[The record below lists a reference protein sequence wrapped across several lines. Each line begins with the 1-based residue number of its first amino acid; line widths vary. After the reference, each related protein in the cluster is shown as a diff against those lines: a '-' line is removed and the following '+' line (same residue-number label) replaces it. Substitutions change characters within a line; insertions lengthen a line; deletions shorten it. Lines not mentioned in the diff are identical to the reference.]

1 MKFKGQNM
9 KHEKKLKLAK
19 LANALNLAVI
29 SMVGMSVVGVS
40 SISSAQ
46 TTNANAAT
54 TNTSAN
60 MQNTPA
66 TNPFGNNTGTNAN
79 GSTSTTSTAGA
90 TNTNTPVVAS
100 VPSGAIPVNPAPAQQ
115 VQYSQFPSNQYGYP
129 NTDLSRNSNVNA
141 AANTGNI
148 PAPNVAP
155 NSLPMDS
162 GPNMQTLR
170 GVENLSPTQAAYYI
184 VNSDPSRIKELK
196 KDMYDKAKVLN
207 EPAYPLAKP
216 VTSSIVVDMS
226 PGSAPPSIRL
236 SKNMPSSIVLTDA
249 TGSPWPIANYQIGPS
264 DAFDVKRMDKSA
276 TDGGS
281 ILSITPNSDNAV
293 GSLVLYLQGTNT
305 TISLQ
310 LITGQKVYDSRA
322 DVRVQGSGPNARYN
336 SASLPASIDNRLL
349 SFLSDVPAPGAKE
362 LVVSS
367 GLLKAWMTR
376 DNKMFIKSVY
386 PLMAPAFE
394 NVTRSSDGSYAYKL
408 NPVPVV
414 SIKMQD
420 RFVEVGISGF

>member
-29 SMVGMSVVGVS
+29 SMVGMSVVGLSNVS
-40 SISSAQ
+40 YAQ
-46 TTNANAAT
+46 TAN
-54 TNTSAN
+54 TNTATNNQAAN

-66 TNPFGNNTGTNAN
+66 TNPFGNNTGTSTPSATN
-79 GSTSTTSTAGA
+79 TSTTT
-90 TNTNTPVVAS
+90 TPTPTVAN
-100 VPSGAIPVNPAPAQQ
+100 VPTGAIPVNTAPVQQ

-129 NTDLSRNSNVNA
+129 NTDLSRNGNVNA
-141 AANTGNI
+141 QANTNNI

-184 VNSDPSRIKELK
+184 VNSDPSRIRELK
-196 KDMYDKAKVLN
+196 KDMFDKAKVLN

-216 VTSSIVVDMS
+216 VTTSIVVDMS

-249 TGSPWPIANYQIGPS
+249 TGSPWPISNYQIGPA

>member
-9 KHEKKLKLAK
+9 KHEKTLKLAK

-29 SMVGMSVVGVS
+29 SMVGMSVVGLSNVS
-40 SISSAQ
+40 YAQ
-46 TTNANAAT
+46 SNVNPNANNAAS
-54 TNTSAN
+54 SAN

-66 TNPFGNNTGTNAN
+66 TNPFSNNTGTAAAPVN
-79 GSTSTTSTAGA
+79 TTNNP
-90 TNTNTPVVAS
+90 NTNTSAPANVPVANQ
-100 VPSGAIPVNPAPAQQ
+100 PVNNAAPVQQ

-129 NTDLSRNSNVNA
+129 NTDLSRNGNVNA
-141 AANTGNI
+141 ANNNI

-155 NSLPMDS
+155 NSLPMDT

-184 VNSDPSRIKELK
+184 VNSDPSRIRELK
-196 KDMYDKAKVLN
+196 KDMYDRTKVLN

-216 VTSSIVVDMS
+216 VTTSLVVDMS

-249 TGSPWPIANYQIGPS
+249 TGSPWPISNYQVGPA

-281 ILSITPNSDNAV
+281 ILSITPQSDNAV

-310 LITGQKVYDSRA
+310 LIAGQKVYDSRA

-349 SFLSDVPAPGAKE
+349 SFLSDVPAAGSKQ

-376 DNKMFIKSVY
+376 DNKMFIKSTY

>member
-29 SMVGMSVVGVS
+29 SMVGMSVVGLSNVS
-40 SISSAQ
+40 YAQ
-46 TTNANAAT
+46 TAN
-54 TNTSAN
+54 TNTATNNQAAN

-66 TNPFGNNTGTNAN
+66 TNPFGNNTGT
-79 GSTSTTSTAGA
+79 STPSATNPSTTT
-90 TNTNTPVVAS
+90 TPTPTVAN
-100 VPSGAIPVNPAPAQQ
+100 VPTGAIPVNTAPVQQ

-129 NTDLSRNSNVNA
+129 NTDLSRNGNVNA
-141 AANTGNI
+141 QANTNNI

-184 VNSDPSRIKELK
+184 VNSDPSRIRELK
-196 KDMYDKAKVLN
+196 KDMFDKAKVLN

-216 VTSSIVVDMS
+216 VTTSIVVDMS

-249 TGSPWPIANYQIGPS
+249 TGSPWPISNYQIGPA

>member
-9 KHEKKLKLAK
+9 KHKQKFKLAK
-19 LANALNLAVI
+19 LATALNLAVI
-29 SMVGMSVVGVS
+29 SMVGMSVIGVS
-40 SISSAQ
+40 SVSNAQ
-46 TTNANAAT
+46 ATNPVNTT
-54 TNTSAN
+54 TNTTNTGNSGVN

-66 TNPFGNNTGTNAN
+66 TNPFGNNTGNAVSNNTNN
-79 GSTSTTSTAGA
+79 TNT
-90 TNTNTPVVAS
+90 TNTNTQNV
-100 VPSGAIPVNPAPAQQ
+100 GNPVNNAAPVQQ

-129 NTDLSRNSNVNA
+129 NTDLSRNGNVNA
-141 AANTGNI
+141 NQTNANNI

-162 GPNMQTLR
+162 GPNMQNLR

-184 VNSDPSRIKELK
+184 VNSDPSRIRELK
-196 KDMYDKAKVLN
+196 KDMYDRTRVLN

-216 VTSSIVVDMS
+216 VTTSIVVDMS

-249 TGSPWPIANYQIGPS
+249 TGSPWPISNYQIGPA
-264 DAFDVKRMDKSA
+264 DAFDVKRMDRSA

-349 SFLSDVPAPGAKE
+349 SFLSDVPSPDAKQ

-367 GLLKAWMTR
+367 GLLKAWKTR
-376 DNKMFIKSVY
+376 DNKMFIKSPY